1 MSPNK
6 PIVQNLKK
14 AATFAF
20 FIIGTCLTTIILR
33 LVLDGLLEGRWN
45 TNWKVNIEVSV
56 GLGLAYFLFIFPYVY
71 LTSGSSSFAEAILDQ
86 EPSPSNSHNI
96 PLTGFV
102 AMEYYA
108 LMLNR
113 TFVVFIAPEGLYG
126 WKAAGMVASDRPN
139 YFQPYA
145 DLLEAPEMMQDY
157 DAIHKLSEL
166 KGGFFIRR
174 SDIVSAEIIDRQKWG
189 MGHVPHCGRI
199 RIGLAT
205 GKSREL
211 ILLGSVYPE
220 SIRDSILGLAA
231 VS

>member
-14 AATFAF
+14 AATFAL
-20 FIIGTCLTTIILR
+20 FIAGTCLTTIILR

-45 TNWKVNIEVSV
+45 TNWRVNLGISAV
-56 GLGLAYFLFIFPYVY
+56 LGLVYFAFTFPYLY
-71 LTSGSSSFAEAILDQ
+71 FSSASDNRVEEILDQ
-86 EPSPSNSHNI
+86 EPSSSNTRNA

-108 LMLNR
+108 LILNR

-126 WKAAGMVASDRPN
+126 WKAAGMVTSERPN

-166 KGGFFIRR
+166 KVGFFIRR
-174 SDIVSAEIIDRQKWG
+174 SDIVSAEIIDKQKWG
-189 MGHVPHCGRI
+189 MGLIPHCGRI

-211 ILLGSVYPE
+211 ILLGSVYPQ
-220 SIRDSILGLAA
+220 SIRDSILGLTV